1 MNATQVA
8 DHIAIRECIDR
19 FSLAMSMGDADAI
32 LPLFMQDGSWGAGE
46 PFNFEIAG
54 AARIVGAIAGNKAVF
69 EYVVQMIHSVSIDV
83 DGDAASARC
92 LLEEV
97 TRKADGQGGLH
108 MYGFYKDDLV
118 RTDEGWRFAKRH
130 FTAISFERCTPGPR
144 GVVAVESAEQ

>member
-8 DHIAIRECIDR
+8 DRIAIRECIDR
-19 FSLAMSMGDADAI
+19 FSIAMSMGDAGAI
-32 LPLFMQDGSWGAGE
+32 PPLFTQDGSWGAGE

-54 AARIVGAIAGNKAVF
+54 AAKIGGAIAGNKAVF
-69 EYVVQMIHSVSIDV
+69 EYVVQMIHSVSIDI
-83 DGDAASARC
+83 DGDAASATS

-118 RTDEGWRFAKRH
+118 RTDGGWRFAKRH
-130 FTAISFERCTPGPR
+130 FSAISFERCIPGAR
-144 GVVAVESAEQ
+144 GVGAAEAAG